1 MNLQL
6 VTPLTGLLFI
16 LVFGG
21 LAAVRQQGL
30 SLQFALEGLAL
41 TAMATALIFLA
52 GVPVNPV
59 LFLVVIY
66 LVTLRSRW
74 LVDLGNFLSQRRLHG
89 AALAA
94 FALAKRLW
102 PDPMG
107 RTLACIGE
115 GVAHLKAGS
124 PEQAVEILQDALA
137 RLPSGI
143 HPRYEAGCRYNLGL
157 AYRRSGREEE
167 ANREF
172 CRVLAVDE
180 DSLFAIAARTALR
193 QGASAEREDKDMP
206 AGESDQGAGIG
217 DQDTVGPDT

>member
-21 LAAVRQQGL
+21 LAAIRRQGL

-41 TAMATALIFLA
+41 TAIATALIFLA

-59 LFLVVIY
+59 LFLTVIY

-74 LVDLGNFLSQRRLHG
+74 LVDLGNLLSQRRQHR
-89 AALAA
+89 AALTV
-94 FALAKRLW
+94 FALAQRLW
-102 PDPMG
+102 SDPMG
-107 RTLACIGE
+107 RTLACIGM

-124 PEQAVEILQDALA
+124 PEQATETLQDALA
-137 RLPSGI
+137 KLPPGI

-172 CRVLAVDE
+172 CRLLAVDE
-180 DSLFAIAARTALR
+180 DSLFAIAARAALR
-193 QGASAEREDKDMP
+193 QGPSAGRESGDAP
-206 AGESDQGAGIG
+206 AECG
-217 DQDTVGPDT
+217 DA